1 MRSIKSLGV
10 LAKVLNE
17 SFGFAFQSIKT
28 NRVRTFLSLFGIT
41 IGIFAI
47 ISVFTIFDWLEKS
60 IRDSLASL
68 GEDVVY
74 IQKWPWN
81 AGITPWWKFVNRPQP
96 TENDLNAIRQ
106 HSELTRSSAIMVSF
120 GSALK
125 YEGNSI
131 SNGQVIA
138 ATNQFEEI
146 RNFEIEHGRYISS
159 YEMAS
164 GSPVV
169 VLGHEIAHELFQEE
183 DPIGKTMRLM
193 GQRVQ
198 VIGVLKKEGSS
209 VIGDESNDKLAFISL
224 GLGKSMVNL
233 RRVGITIMV
242 KVKDGIPL
250 DELNDELRGIL
261 RTQRRLKPMDEDDF
275 SVNQLSQFQD
285 QFDMI
290 FSMLNLGGW
299 IIGGFSILVGGFGI
313 ANIMF
318 VSVRERTNIIGIQKA
333 LGAKRSFILLQFLY
347 ESVLLSILG
356 GIMGLL
362 LIFIGTLVMTY
373 WADMSIGLTFHNILL
388 GIMVSAVIGIIAGFV
403 PAWQASKLNPVEAIN
418 STS

>member
-362 LIFIGTLVMTY
+362 LIFIGTLVMTF